1 MSKLM
6 KLFKIGIFGQKLNR
20 IISATSDWILM
31 NYGLLDSSHQGASNR
46 SIPISL
52 LSINE
57 KLFAKIFKL

>member
-6 KLFKIGIFGQKLNR
+6 KLFKIGIFGQKLDR
-20 IISATSDWILM
+20 IISATSDWNLM
-31 NYGLLDSSHQGASNR
+31 NYGLLNSSHQGASS